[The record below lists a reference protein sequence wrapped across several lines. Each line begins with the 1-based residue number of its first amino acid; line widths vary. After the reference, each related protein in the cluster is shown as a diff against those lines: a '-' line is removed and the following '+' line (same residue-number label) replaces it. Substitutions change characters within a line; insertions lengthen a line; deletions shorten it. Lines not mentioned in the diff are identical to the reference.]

1 MEQLIERINKL
12 ALPAKAGLVAGLVVL
27 ITAAVYWFV
36 IQDMDTSIKSLIA
49 EQESKDIV
57 LAEKQAI
64 ADNLNEK
71 RKEMDLLEQ
80 KLQAALTELP
90 EQKDIEELLAQLN
103 DVGKKSGLEISKVVP
118 GPEAP
123 EKFFAKIPISVA
135 VSGNYLEVA
144 MFLQE
149 IANLKRIVNVSN
161 VKIAQPVVKGD
172 KVIANTEFMATTFR
186 FVDTKVA
193 KPAPAAGAPQ

>member
-36 IQDMDTSIKSLIA
+36 IQDLDTRIKSLIA

-161 VKIAQPVVKGD
+161 VKIAQPIVKGD

-186 FVDTKVA
+186 FVDVKAA
-193 KPAPAAGAPQ
+193 KPAPAAGAAQ